1 MGARLRGHDKKR
13 NMKKH
18 SLTLRGHRTSL
29 SLEDE
34 FWEELKRLAKQQKRP
49 LQSLIEEVDR
59 SRKGNLSSA
68 LRIYVLN
75 QLEN

>member
-1 MGARLRGHDKKR
+1 V
-13 NMKKH
+13 KKH

-29 SLEDE
+29 SLEEE
-34 FWEELKRLAKQQKRP
+34 FWNELQAIAQRRKKS

-59 SRKGNLSSA
+59 SRTGNLSSA

-75 QLEN
+75 EARKNKSS

>member
-1 MGARLRGHDKKR
+1 
-13 NMKKH
+13 MKKH

-49 LQSLIEEVDR
+49 LQSLIEEIDR
-59 SRKGNLSSA
+59 GRKGNLSSA
-68 LRIYVLN
+68 LRIYVLKTHIKN
-75 QLEN
+75 S